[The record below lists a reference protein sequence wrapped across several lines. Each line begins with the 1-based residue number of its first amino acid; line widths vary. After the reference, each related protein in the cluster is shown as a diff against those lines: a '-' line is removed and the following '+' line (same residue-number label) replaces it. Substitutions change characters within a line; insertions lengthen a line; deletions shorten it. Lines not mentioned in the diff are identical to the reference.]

1 MNRFCTLRISLLFL
15 AFFSLISLPLTAQRV
30 SLEALDAYIEQ
41 ARQDWEIPGLAVSI
55 IKNDS
60 LIFAKGYGVKQL
72 GQPGK
77 VDAHTLFAVA
87 SNSKAFTATLLGML
101 VAQGKLNWDDPVIRH
116 RRDFQMFDPY
126 VTREI
131 TVRDLLTH
139 RSGLPTF
146 GGDHLWIGNDL
157 SRDEIIRRI
166 RYLEPTAPFRTT
178 FQYQNLMFLV
188 AGELIPAVAGIGW
201 DEAMQQWI
209 LGPLGMTE
217 SNTTIRALAS
227 HPNVAMPHERVG
239 GKIAP
244 VAFDNLDNVAP
255 AAALNANVLDM
266 AQWMRFNLNEG
277 SIDGQQLLDK
287 DIMWEMHSL
296 QMPEPLSRR
305 SADFQDRQFY
315 GYGLG
320 WSLSD
325 YHGRK
330 IISHGGGM
338 SGMIS
343 LQTLVPSEKLGI
355 MIMTN
360 FAPNSPTRAL
370 AYRIID
376 SFLGAP
382 ERDWSQE
389 YLEWGKQARER
400 SKERE
405 KALQD
410 TRISGTRPSLGL
422 PAYTGTYQD
431 DLSGPATVRLE
442 KGQLYF
448 DYNLRHR
455 GRLEHW
461 HYDTFR
467 VIWDNPIFDMP
478 DKAFLTFYLDEDGNV
493 EKLKVSFYDPLYFYR
508 VN

>member
-1 MNRFCTLRISLLFL
+1 
-15 AFFSLISLPLTAQRV
+15 
-30 SLEALDAYIEQ
+30 
-41 ARQDWEIPGLAVSI
+41 
-55 IKNDS
+55 
-60 LIFAKGYGVKQL
+60 
-72 GQPGK
+72 
-77 VDAHTLFAVA
+77 
-87 SNSKAFTATLLGML
+87 
-101 VAQGKLNWDDPVIRH
+101 
-116 RRDFQMFDPY
+116 
-126 VTREI
+126 
-131 TVRDLLTH
+131 
-139 RSGLPTF
+139 
-146 GGDHLWIGNDL
+146 
-157 SRDEIIRRI
+157 
-166 RYLEPTAPFRTT
+166 
-178 FQYQNLMFLV
+178 
-188 AGELIPAVAGIGW
+188 
-201 DEAMQQWI
+201 
-209 LGPLGMTE
+209 
-217 SNTTIRALAS
+217 
-227 HPNVAMPHERVG
+227 
-239 GKIAP
+239 
-244 VAFDNLDNVAP
+244 
-255 AAALNANVLDM
+255 DM

>member
-1 MNRFCTLRISLLFL
+1 MNRFRTLRISLLFL
-15 AFFSLISLPLTAQRV
+15 AFFYLISLPLTAQRV

-296 QMPEPLSRR
+296 QMPVPLSRR
-305 SADFQDRQFY
+305 SADFQDRQFS

-360 FAPNSPTRAL
+360 FAPNSLTRAL
-370 AYRIID
+370 SYRILD
-376 SFLGAP
+376 HFLGAP
-382 ERDWSQE
+382 ERDWAQE
-389 YLEWGKQARER
+389 YLDLGKQARQRAE
-400 SKERE
+400 ERE
-405 KALQD
+405 NALQAS
-410 TRISGTRPSLGL
+410 RISGTRPALNL
-422 PAYTGTYQD
+422 DAYAGKYYDTF
-431 DLSGPATVRLE
+431 SGPATVRLE
-442 KGQLYF
+442 QGQLYF
-448 DYNLRHR
+448 DYNSRHR

-478 DKAFLTFYLDEDGNV
+478 DKSFLTFYLDDNGKV

-508 VN
+508 AN